1 MMAMMNPAFA
11 LVIVLFAPIWIP
23 ILILFLRWDKKRRMR
38 LFEEN
43 FGTFSLSAARQP
55 QMKTVIE
62 YKDLPPLETKINL
75 VAVIYRYFK
84 LHPKS
89 CKLTANGLTYLV
101 RNKLGDPLLKLS
113 YAAATKYFTE
123 INTSGVMPFAEFV
136 KEKNRG
142 WHIERIPGEFPPP
155 DDKNGVSDF
164 DFSWH
169 IRNHVSKTNKLI
181 AGYFDGKP
189 GCNQVALGKLSEYL
203 TQKLGDG
210 NPTSMTRWLKLL
222 RRSGKIDKD
231 YVLLSERNMLMRA
244 SACLERYGS
253 DYMDKYFGVVRKQ
266 VPVTAGNSG
275 DWYDGDWY
283 NGDWYN
289 DTAYSRSTEQYYPYN
304 NSNKGKKED
313 ENVWGWKRDKSAVER
328 NSNRY
333 QPGTEYYRTER
344 METPGTPEY
353 EEHLY
358 NDTWLGEET
367 IGGSELKELTG
378 DSSVDTR
385 REYDVID
392 AVEEYGLDIH
402 DY

>member
-11 LVIVLFAPIWIP
+11 LVIVLLAPIWIP
-23 ILILFLRWDKKRRMR
+23 ILILYLRWDKRRRMR

-89 CKLTANGLTYLV
+89 CKLSANGLTYLV

-181 AGYFDGKP
+181 AEYFDGKP
-189 GCNQVALGKLSEYL
+189 GCSQVAISKLSEYL
-203 TQKLGDG
+203 SQKFGDG
-210 NPTSMTRWLKLL
+210 NAASMTRWLKLL

-266 VPVTAGNSG
+266 VPVTAGNNR
-275 DWYDGDWY
+275 DWY
-283 NGDWYN
+283 NGA
-289 DTAYSRSTEQYYPYN
+289 TYSRSTAEQYYPYSD
-304 NSNKGKKED
+304 SNKKED
-313 ENVWGWKRDKSAVER
+313 ENVWGWKRDKPAVER

-385 REYDVID
+385 KEYDVID

>member
-11 LVIVLFAPIWIP
+11 LVIVLLAPIWIP

-123 INTSGVMPFAEFV
+123 INTSGIMPFAEFF

-181 AGYFDGKP
+181 AEYFDDKP
-189 GCNQVALGKLSEYL
+189 ECIQVVINKLSEYL
-203 TQKLGDG
+203 AQKFGDV
-210 NPTSMTRWLKLL
+210 NPTAMTRWLKQL
-222 RRSGKIDKD
+222 RRSGKIGKD
-231 YVLLSERNMLMRA
+231 YVLVSERNMVMRA

-266 VPVTAGNSG
+266 VPVTAGN
-275 DWYDGDWY
+275 
-283 NGDWYN
+283 NRDWYN
-289 DTAYSRSTEQYYPYN
+289 DMAYSRSTEQYYPYS
-304 NSNKGKKED
+304 NSNKKED
-313 ENVWGWKRDKSAVER
+313 ENVWGWKRDKPAIER

-367 IGGSELKELTG
+367 ISGFELKELTG

-385 REYDVID
+385 KEYDVID

>member
-1 MMAMMNPAFA
+1 MKNPAWELLKLILLAPF
-11 LVIVLFAPIWIP
+11 LGPIWIISSLFGDWRSFYPP
-23 ILILFLRWDKKRRMR
+23 IEDAA
-38 LFEEN
+38 
-43 FGTFSLSAARQP
+43 GTLPLSARQP

-89 CKLTANGLTYLV
+89 CKLTENGLTYLV

-123 INTSGVMPFAEFV
+123 INTSGIMPFAEFF

-181 AGYFDGKP
+181 AEYFDDKP
-189 GCNQVALGKLSEYL
+189 ECSQVVINKLSEYL
-203 TQKLGDG
+203 AQKFGDV
-210 NPTSMTRWLKLL
+210 NPTAMTRWLKQL
-222 RRSGKIDKD
+222 RRSGKISKD
-231 YVLLSERNMLMRA
+231 YVLVSERNMVMRA

-253 DYMDKYFGVVRKQ
+253 NYMDKYFGVVRKQ
-266 VPVTAGNSG
+266 VPVTAGN
-275 DWYDGDWY
+275 
-283 NGDWYN
+283 NRDWYN
-289 DTAYSRSTEQYYPYN
+289 DAAYSRSTEQYYPY
-304 NSNKGKKED
+304 SNDNKNED
-313 ENVWGWKRDKSAVER
+313 ENVWGWKRDKPAVER

-385 REYDVID
+385 KEYDVID

>member
-1 MMAMMNPAFA
+1 MKNPAWELLKLILLAPF
-11 LVIVLFAPIWIP
+11 LGPIWIISSLFGDWRSFYPP
-23 ILILFLRWDKKRRMR
+23 IEDAA
-38 LFEEN
+38 
-43 FGTFSLSAARQP
+43 GTLPLSARQP

-123 INTSGVMPFAEFV
+123 INTSGIMPFAEFF

-181 AGYFDGKP
+181 AEYFDDKP
-189 GCNQVALGKLSEYL
+189 ECSQVVINKLSEYL
-203 TQKLGDG
+203 AQKFGDV
-210 NPTSMTRWLKLL
+210 NPTAMTRWLKQL
-222 RRSGKIDKD
+222 RRSGKISKD
-231 YVLLSERNMLMRA
+231 YVLVSERNMVMRA

-253 DYMDKYFGVVRKQ
+253 NYMDKYFGVVRKQ
-266 VPVTAGNSG
+266 VPVTAGN
-275 DWYDGDWY
+275 
-283 NGDWYN
+283 NRDWYN
-289 DTAYSRSTEQYYPYN
+289 DAAYSRSTEQYYPY
-304 NSNKGKKED
+304 SNDNKNED
-313 ENVWGWKRDKSAVER
+313 ENVWGWKRDKPAVER

-367 IGGSELKELTG
+367 ISGFELKELTG
-378 DSSVDTR
+378 DSSADTR

>member
-1 MMAMMNPAFA
+1 MKNPAWELLKLILLAPF
-11 LVIVLFAPIWIP
+11 LGPIWIISSLFGDWRSFYPP
-23 ILILFLRWDKKRRMR
+23 IEDAA
-38 LFEEN
+38 
-43 FGTFSLSAARQP
+43 GTLPLSARQP

-101 RNKLGDPLLKLS
+101 CNKLGDPLLKLS
-113 YAAATKYFTE
+113 YSAITKYFTE
-123 INTSGVMPFAEFV
+123 INTSGIMPFAEFV
-136 KEKNRG
+136 KEKNKA

-155 DDKNGVSDF
+155 GNENGVSDF

-181 AGYFDGKP
+181 TEYFDSKP
-189 GCNQVALGKLSEYL
+189 ECNQVALGKLSEYL
-203 TQKLGDG
+203 TQKFGDV

-222 RRSGKIDKD
+222 RRSGKIGKD
-231 YVLLSERNMLMRA
+231 YVLVSERNMLMRA

-266 VPVTAGNSG
+266 VPVTAGN
-275 DWYDGDWY
+275 
-283 NGDWYN
+283 NRDWYN
-289 DTAYSRSTEQYYPYN
+289 DAAYSRSTEQYYPYS
-304 NSNKGKKED
+304 NSNKNED
-313 ENVWGWKRDKSAVER
+313 ENVWRWKRDKPAVER

-353 EEHLY
+353 KEHLY

-367 IGGSELKELTG
+367 ISGFELKELTG

>member
-11 LVIVLFAPIWIP
+11 LVIVLLAPIWIP
-23 ILILFLRWDKKRRMR
+23 ILILYLRWDKRRRMR

-89 CKLTANGLTYLV
+89 CKLSANGLTYLV

-181 AGYFDGKP
+181 AEYFDDKP
-189 GCNQVALGKLSEYL
+189 ECNQVVINKLSEYL
-203 TQKLGDG
+203 AQKFGDV
-210 NPTSMTRWLKLL
+210 NPTAMTRWLKLL

-266 VPVTAGNSG
+266 VPVTAGNNR
-275 DWYDGDWY
+275 DWY
-283 NGDWYN
+283 NGA
-289 DTAYSRSTEQYYPYN
+289 TYSRSTAEQYYPYSD
-304 NSNKGKKED
+304 SNKKED
-313 ENVWGWKRDKSAVER
+313 ENVWGWKRDKPAVER

-385 REYDVID
+385 KEYDVID

>member
-1 MMAMMNPAFA
+1 MKNPTWELLKLILLAPF
-11 LVIVLFAPIWIP
+11 LGPIWIISSLFGDWRSFYPP
-23 ILILFLRWDKKRRMR
+23 IEDAA
-38 LFEEN
+38 
-43 FGTFSLSAARQP
+43 GTLPLSAARQP

-123 INTSGVMPFAEFV
+123 INTSGIMPFAEFF

-169 IRNHVSKTNKLI
+169 IRNHISKTNKLI
-181 AGYFDGKP
+181 AEYFDDKP
-189 GCNQVALGKLSEYL
+189 ECSQVVINKLSEYL
-203 TQKLGDG
+203 AQKFGDV
-210 NPTSMTRWLKLL
+210 NPTAMTRWLKQL
-222 RRSGKIDKD
+222 RRSGKIGKD
-231 YVLLSERNMLMRA
+231 YVLVSERNMVMRA

-266 VPVTAGNSG
+266 VPVSAGN
-275 DWYDGDWY
+275 
-283 NGDWYN
+283 NRDWYN
-289 DTAYSRSTEQYYPYN
+289 DMAYSRSTEQYYPY
-304 NSNKGKKED
+304 SNGNKKED
-313 ENVWGWKRDKSAVER
+313 ENVWGWKRDKPAVER

-344 METPGTPEY
+344 METPDTPEY

-367 IGGSELKELTG
+367 ISGFELKELTG

>member
-11 LVIVLFAPIWIP
+11 LVIVLLAPIWIP

-89 CKLTANGLTYLV
+89 CKLSANGLTYLV

-123 INTSGVMPFAEFV
+123 INTSGIMPFAEFF

-169 IRNHVSKTNKLI
+169 IRNHISKTNKLI
-181 AGYFDGKP
+181 AEYFDDKP
-189 GCNQVALGKLSEYL
+189 ECSQVVINKLSEYL
-203 TQKLGDG
+203 AQKFGDV
-210 NPTSMTRWLKLL
+210 NPTAMTRWLKQL
-222 RRSGKIDKD
+222 RRSGKIGKD
-231 YVLLSERNMLMRA
+231 YVLVSERNMVMRA

-266 VPVTAGNSG
+266 VPVTAGN
-275 DWYDGDWY
+275 
-283 NGDWYN
+283 NRDWYN
-289 DTAYSRSTEQYYPYN
+289 DMAYSRSTEQYYPYS
-304 NSNKGKKED
+304 NSNKKED
-313 ENVWGWKRDKSAVER
+313 ENVWGWKRDKPAIER

-367 IGGSELKELTG
+367 ISGFELKELTG
-378 DSSVDTR
+378 DSSVDTQ

>member
-1 MMAMMNPAFA
+1 MAMMNPAFA
-11 LVIVLFAPIWIP
+11 LVIVLLAPIWIP
-23 ILILFLRWDKKRRMR
+23 ILILYLRWDKRRRMR

-55 QMKTVIE
+55 
-62 YKDLPPLETKINL
+62 
-75 VAVIYRYFK
+75 
-84 LHPKS
+84 
-89 CKLTANGLTYLV
+89 
-101 RNKLGDPLLKLS
+101 

-181 AGYFDGKP
+181 AEYFDGKP
-189 GCNQVALGKLSEYL
+189 GCSQVALNKLTEHLS
-203 TQKLGDG
+203 QKFGDG
-210 NPTSMTRWLKLL
+210 NAASMTRWLKLL

-266 VPVTAGNSG
+266 VPVTAGNNR
-275 DWYDGDWY
+275 DWY
-283 NGDWYN
+283 NGA
-289 DTAYSRSTEQYYPYN
+289 TYSRSTAEQYYPYSD
-304 NSNKGKKED
+304 SNKKED
-313 ENVWGWKRDKSAVER
+313 ENVWGWKRDKPAVER

-385 REYDVID
+385 KEYDVID

>member
-11 LVIVLFAPIWIP
+11 LVIVLLAPIWIP
-23 ILILFLRWDKKRRMR
+23 ILILYLRWDKRRRMR

-55 QMKTVIE
+55 QMKTAIE

-89 CKLTANGLTYLV
+89 CKLSANGLTYLV

-181 AGYFDGKP
+181 AEYFDDKP
-189 GCNQVALGKLSEYL
+189 ECSQVVINKLSEYL
-203 TQKLGDG
+203 AQKFGDV
-210 NPTSMTRWLKLL
+210 NPTAMTRWLKQL
-222 RRSGKIDKD
+222 RRSGKISKD
-231 YVLLSERNMLMRA
+231 YVLVSERNMVMRA

-253 DYMDKYFGVVRKQ
+253 NYMDKYFGVVRKQ
-266 VPVTAGNSG
+266 VPVTAGN
-275 DWYDGDWY
+275 
-283 NGDWYN
+283 NRDWYN
-289 DTAYSRSTEQYYPYN
+289 DAAYSRSTEQYYPY
-304 NSNKGKKED
+304 SNDNKNED
-313 ENVWGWKRDKSAVER
+313 ENVWGWKRDKPAVER

-367 IGGSELKELTG
+367 ISGFELKELTG

>member
-11 LVIVLFAPIWIP
+11 LVIVLLAPIWIP
-23 ILILFLRWDKKRRMR
+23 ILILYLRWDKRRRMR

-89 CKLTANGLTYLV
+89 CKLSANGLTYLV

-123 INTSGVMPFAEFV
+123 INTSGIMPFAEFF

-181 AGYFDGKP
+181 AEYFDDKP
-189 GCNQVALGKLSEYL
+189 ECSQVVINKLSEYL
-203 TQKLGDG
+203 AQKFGDV
-210 NPTSMTRWLKLL
+210 NPTAMTRWLKQL
-222 RRSGKIDKD
+222 RRSGKISKD
-231 YVLLSERNMLMRA
+231 YVLVSERNMVMRA

-253 DYMDKYFGVVRKQ
+253 NYMDKYFGVVRKQ
-266 VPVTAGNSG
+266 VPVTAGN
-275 DWYDGDWY
+275 
-283 NGDWYN
+283 NRDWYN
-289 DTAYSRSTEQYYPYN
+289 DAAYSRSTEQYYPY
-304 NSNKGKKED
+304 SNDNKNED
-313 ENVWGWKRDKSAVER
+313 ENVWGWKRDKPAVER

-367 IGGSELKELTG
+367 ISGFELKELTG

>member
-1 MMAMMNPAFA
+1 MKNPAWELLKLILLAPF
-11 LVIVLFAPIWIP
+11 LGPIWIISSLFGDWRSFYPP
-23 ILILFLRWDKKRRMR
+23 IEDAA
-38 LFEEN
+38 
-43 FGTFSLSAARQP
+43 GTLPLSAARQP

-123 INTSGVMPFAEFV
+123 INTSGIMPFAEFF

-181 AGYFDGKP
+181 AEYFDDKP
-189 GCNQVALGKLSEYL
+189 ECSQVVINKLSEYL
-203 TQKLGDG
+203 AQKFGDV
-210 NPTSMTRWLKLL
+210 NPTAMTRWLKQL
-222 RRSGKIDKD
+222 RRSGKIGKD
-231 YVLLSERNMLMRA
+231 YVLVSERNMVMRA

-253 DYMDKYFGVVRKQ
+253 NYMDKYFGVVRKQ
-266 VPVTAGNSG
+266 VPVTAGN
-275 DWYDGDWY
+275 
-283 NGDWYN
+283 NRDWYN
-289 DTAYSRSTEQYYPYN
+289 DMAYSRSTEQYYPYS
-304 NSNKGKKED
+304 NSNKKED
-313 ENVWGWKRDKSAVER
+313 ENVWGWKRDKPAVER

-367 IGGSELKELTG
+367 ISGFELKELTG

>member
-11 LVIVLFAPIWIP
+11 LVIVLLAPIWIP

-123 INTSGVMPFAEFV
+123 INTSGIMPFAEFF

-169 IRNHVSKTNKLI
+169 IRNHISKTNKLI
-181 AGYFDGKP
+181 AEYFDDKP
-189 GCNQVALGKLSEYL
+189 ECSQVVINKLSEYL
-203 TQKLGDG
+203 AQKFGDV
-210 NPTSMTRWLKLL
+210 NPTAMTRWLKQL
-222 RRSGKIDKD
+222 RRSGKIGKD
-231 YVLLSERNMLMRA
+231 YVLVSERNMVMRA

-266 VPVTAGNSG
+266 VPVTAGN
-275 DWYDGDWY
+275 
-283 NGDWYN
+283 NRDWYN
-289 DTAYSRSTEQYYPYN
+289 DTAYSRSTEQYYPYS
-304 NSNKGKKED
+304 NSNKKED
-313 ENVWGWKRDKSAVER
+313 ENVWGWKRDKPAIER

-367 IGGSELKELTG
+367 ISGFELKELTG

-385 REYDVID
+385 KEYDVID

>member
-1 MMAMMNPAFA
+1 MKNPAWELLKLILLAPF
-11 LVIVLFAPIWIP
+11 LGPIWIISSLFGDWRSFYPP
-23 ILILFLRWDKKRRMR
+23 IEDAA
-38 LFEEN
+38 
-43 FGTFSLSAARQP
+43 GTLPLSARQP

-123 INTSGVMPFAEFV
+123 INTSGIMPFAEFF
-136 KEKNRG
+136 KEKNSG

-181 AGYFDGKP
+181 AEYFDDKP
-189 GCNQVALGKLSEYL
+189 ECSQVVINKLSEYL
-203 TQKLGDG
+203 AQKFGDV
-210 NPTSMTRWLKLL
+210 NPTAMTRWLKQL
-222 RRSGKIDKD
+222 RRSGKISKD
-231 YVLLSERNMLMRA
+231 YVLVSERNMVMRA

-253 DYMDKYFGVVRKQ
+253 NYMDKYFGVVRKQ
-266 VPVTAGNSG
+266 VPVTAGN
-275 DWYDGDWY
+275 
-283 NGDWYN
+283 NRDWYN
-289 DTAYSRSTEQYYPYN
+289 DAAYSRSTEQYYPY
-304 NSNKGKKED
+304 SNDNKNED
-313 ENVWGWKRDKSAVER
+313 ENVWGWKRDKPAVER

-367 IGGSELKELTG
+367 ISGFELKELTG

>member
-1 MMAMMNPAFA
+1 MKNPTWELLKLILLAPF
-11 LVIVLFAPIWIP
+11 LGPIWIISSLFGDWRSFYPP
-23 ILILFLRWDKKRRMR
+23 IEDAA
-38 LFEEN
+38 
-43 FGTFSLSAARQP
+43 GTLPLSAARQP

-142 WHIERIPGEFPPP
+142 WHIERIPGEFPPL
-155 DDKNGVSDF
+155 DNKNGVSDF

-169 IRNHVSKTNKLI
+169 IRNHISKTNKLI
-181 AGYFDGKP
+181 AEYFDDKP
-189 GCNQVALGKLSEYL
+189 ECSQVVINKLSEYL
-203 TQKLGDG
+203 AQKFGDV
-210 NPTSMTRWLKLL
+210 NPTAMTRWLKQL
-222 RRSGKIDKD
+222 RRSGKIGKD
-231 YVLLSERNMLMRA
+231 YVLVSERNMVMRA

-266 VPVTAGNSG
+266 VPVTAGN
-275 DWYDGDWY
+275 
-283 NGDWYN
+283 NRDWYN
-289 DTAYSRSTEQYYPYN
+289 DMAYSRSTEQYYPY
-304 NSNKGKKED
+304 SNGNKKED
-313 ENVWGWKRDKSAVER
+313 ENVWGWKRDKPAVER

-367 IGGSELKELTG
+367 ISGFELKELTG

>member
-11 LVIVLFAPIWIP
+11 LVIVLLAPIWIP
-23 ILILFLRWDKKRRMR
+23 ILILYLRWDKRRRMR

-181 AGYFDGKP
+181 AEYFDGKP
-189 GCNQVALGKLSEYL
+189 GCSQVALNKLTEHLS
-203 TQKLGDG
+203 QKFGDG
-210 NPTSMTRWLKLL
+210 NAASMTRWLKLL

-266 VPVTAGNSG
+266 VPVTAGNNR
-275 DWYDGDWY
+275 DWY
-283 NGDWYN
+283 NGA
-289 DTAYSRSTEQYYPYN
+289 TYSRSTAEQYYPYSD
-304 NSNKGKKED
+304 SNKKED
-313 ENVWGWKRDKSAVER
+313 ENVWGWKRDKPAVER

-378 DSSVDTR
+378 DSSVD
-385 REYDVID
+385 
-392 AVEEYGLDIH
+392 GLDIH

>member
-1 MMAMMNPAFA
+1 MKNPAWELLKLILLAPF
-11 LVIVLFAPIWIP
+11 LGPIWIISSLFGDWRSFYPP
-23 ILILFLRWDKKRRMR
+23 IEDAT
-38 LFEEN
+38 
-43 FGTFSLSAARQP
+43 GTLPLSARQP

-101 RNKLGDPLLKLS
+101 RNKLSDPLLKLS

-123 INTSGVMPFAEFV
+123 INTSGIMPFAEFF

-181 AGYFDGKP
+181 AEYFDDKP
-189 GCNQVALGKLSEYL
+189 ECSQVVINKLSEYL
-203 TQKLGDG
+203 AQKFGDV
-210 NPTSMTRWLKLL
+210 NPTAMTRWLKQL
-222 RRSGKIDKD
+222 RRSGKIGKD
-231 YVLLSERNMLMRA
+231 YVLVSERNMVMRA

-266 VPVTAGNSG
+266 VPVTAGNNR
-275 DWYDGDWY
+275 DWY
-283 NGDWYN
+283 NGA
-289 DTAYSRSTEQYYPYN
+289 TYSRSTAEQYYPYSD
-304 NSNKGKKED
+304 SNKKED
-313 ENVWGWKRDKSAVER
+313 ENVWGWKRDKPAVER

-385 REYDVID
+385 KEYDVID

>member
-11 LVIVLFAPIWIP
+11 LVIVLLAPIWIP

-123 INTSGVMPFAEFV
+123 INTSGIMPFAEFF

-169 IRNHVSKTNKLI
+169 IRNHISKTNKLI
-181 AGYFDGKP
+181 AEYFDDKP
-189 GCNQVALGKLSEYL
+189 ECSQVVINKLSEYL
-203 TQKLGDG
+203 AQKFGDV
-210 NPTSMTRWLKLL
+210 NPTAMTRWLKQL
-222 RRSGKIDKD
+222 RRSGKIGKD
-231 YVLLSERNMLMRA
+231 YVLVSERNMVMRA

-266 VPVTAGNSG
+266 VPVTAGN
-275 DWYDGDWY
+275 
-283 NGDWYN
+283 NRDWYN
-289 DTAYSRSTEQYYPYN
+289 DAAYSRSTEQYYPY
-304 NSNKGKKED
+304 SNDNKNED
-313 ENVWGWKRDKSAVER
+313 ENVWGWKRDKPAVER

-367 IGGSELKELTG
+367 ISGFELKELTG

>member
-1 MMAMMNPAFA
+1 MKNPTWELLKLILLAPF
-11 LVIVLFAPIWIP
+11 LGPIWIISSLFGDWRSFYPP
-23 ILILFLRWDKKRRMR
+23 IEDAA
-38 LFEEN
+38 
-43 FGTFSLSAARQP
+43 GTLPLSAARQP

-123 INTSGVMPFAEFV
+123 INTSGIMPFAEFF

-169 IRNHVSKTNKLI
+169 IRNHISKTNKLI
-181 AGYFDGKP
+181 AEYFDDKP
-189 GCNQVALGKLSEYL
+189 ECIQVVINKLSEYL
-203 TQKLGDG
+203 AQKFGDV
-210 NPTSMTRWLKLL
+210 NPTAMTRWLKQL
-222 RRSGKIDKD
+222 RRSGKIGKD
-231 YVLLSERNMLMRA
+231 YVLVSERNMVMRA

-266 VPVTAGNSG
+266 VPVTAGN
-275 DWYDGDWY
+275 
-283 NGDWYN
+283 NRDWYN
-289 DTAYSRSTEQYYPYN
+289 DMAYSRSTEQYYPY
-304 NSNKGKKED
+304 SNDNKNED
-313 ENVWGWKRDKSAVER
+313 ENVWGWKRDKPAVER

-367 IGGSELKELTG
+367 ISGFELKELTG

>member
-11 LVIVLFAPIWIP
+11 LVIVLLAPIWIP

-123 INTSGVMPFAEFV
+123 INTSGIMPFAEFF

-181 AGYFDGKP
+181 AEYFDDKP
-189 GCNQVALGKLSEYL
+189 ECSQVVINKLSEYL
-203 TQKLGDG
+203 AQKFGDV
-210 NPTSMTRWLKLL
+210 NPTAMTRWLKQL
-222 RRSGKIDKD
+222 RRSGKISKD
-231 YVLLSERNMLMRA
+231 YVLVSERNMVMRA

-253 DYMDKYFGVVRKQ
+253 NYMDKYFGVVRKQ
-266 VPVTAGNSG
+266 VPVTAGNNR
-275 DWYDGDWY
+275 DWY
-283 NGDWYN
+283 NN
-289 DTAYSRSTEQYYPYN
+289 AAYSRSTEQYYPY
-304 NSNKGKKED
+304 SNDNKNED
-313 ENVWGWKRDKSAVER
+313 ENVWGWKRDKPAVER

-367 IGGSELKELTG
+367 ISGFELKELTG

>member
-11 LVIVLFAPIWIP
+11 LVIVLLAPIWIP
-23 ILILFLRWDKKRRMR
+23 ILILYLRWDKRRRMR

-123 INTSGVMPFAEFV
+123 INTSGIMPFAEFF

-181 AGYFDGKP
+181 AEYFDDKP
-189 GCNQVALGKLSEYL
+189 ECSQVVINKLSEYL
-203 TQKLGDG
+203 AQKFGDV
-210 NPTSMTRWLKLL
+210 NPTAMTRWLKQL
-222 RRSGKIDKD
+222 RRSGKISKD
-231 YVLLSERNMLMRA
+231 YVLVSERNMVMRA

-253 DYMDKYFGVVRKQ
+253 NYMDKYFGVVRKQ
-266 VPVTAGNSG
+266 VPVTAGN
-275 DWYDGDWY
+275 
-283 NGDWYN
+283 NRDWYN
-289 DTAYSRSTEQYYPYN
+289 DAAYSRSTEQYYPY
-304 NSNKGKKED
+304 SNDNKNED
-313 ENVWGWKRDKSAVER
+313 ENVWGWKRDKPAVER

-367 IGGSELKELTG
+367 ISGFELKELTG

>member
-11 LVIVLFAPIWIP
+11 LVIVLLAPIWIP
-23 ILILFLRWDKKRRMR
+23 ILILYLRWDKRRRMR

-123 INTSGVMPFAEFV
+123 INTSGIMPFAEFF

-169 IRNHVSKTNKLI
+169 IRNHISKTNKLI
-181 AGYFDGKP
+181 AEYFDDKP
-189 GCNQVALGKLSEYL
+189 ECIQVVINKLSEYL
-203 TQKLGDG
+203 AQKFGDV
-210 NPTSMTRWLKLL
+210 NPTAMTRWLKQL
-222 RRSGKIDKD
+222 RRSGKIGKD
-231 YVLLSERNMLMRA
+231 YVLVSERNMVMRA

-266 VPVTAGNSG
+266 VPVTAGN
-275 DWYDGDWY
+275 
-283 NGDWYN
+283 NRDWYN
-289 DTAYSRSTEQYYPYN
+289 DMAYSRSTEQYYPY
-304 NSNKGKKED
+304 SNDNKNED
-313 ENVWGWKRDKSAVER
+313 ENVWGWKRDKPAVER

-367 IGGSELKELTG
+367 ISGFELKELTG

>member
-11 LVIVLFAPIWIP
+11 LVIVLLAPIWIP

-123 INTSGVMPFAEFV
+123 IKTSGIMPFAEFF

-181 AGYFDGKP
+181 AEYFDDKP
-189 GCNQVALGKLSEYL
+189 ECSQVVINKLSEYL
-203 TQKLGDG
+203 AQKFGDV
-210 NPTSMTRWLKLL
+210 NPTAMTRWLKQL
-222 RRSGKIDKD
+222 RRSGKISKD
-231 YVLLSERNMLMRA
+231 YVLVSERNMVMRA

-253 DYMDKYFGVVRKQ
+253 NYMDKYFGVVRKQ
-266 VPVTAGNSG
+266 VPVTAGN
-275 DWYDGDWY
+275 
-283 NGDWYN
+283 NRDWYN
-289 DTAYSRSTEQYYPYN
+289 DAAYSRSTEQYYPY
-304 NSNKGKKED
+304 SNDNKNED
-313 ENVWGWKRDKSAVER
+313 ENVWGWKRDKPAVER

-367 IGGSELKELTG
+367 ISGFELKELTG

>member
-1 MMAMMNPAFA
+1 MKNPAWELLKLILLAPF
-11 LVIVLFAPIWIP
+11 LGPIWIISSLFGDWRSFYPP
-23 ILILFLRWDKKRRMR
+23 IEDAA
-38 LFEEN
+38 
-43 FGTFSLSAARQP
+43 GTLPLSAARQP

-123 INTSGVMPFAEFV
+123 INTSGIMPFAEFV

-181 AGYFDGKP
+181 AEYFDDKP
-189 GCNQVALGKLSEYL
+189 ECSQVSINKLSEHL
-203 TQKLGDG
+203 AQKFGDV
-210 NPTSMTRWLKLL
+210 NPTAMTRWLKQL
-222 RRSGKIDKD
+222 RRSGKIGKD
-231 YVLLSERNMLMRA
+231 YVLVSERNMVMRA

-266 VPVTAGNSG
+266 VPVTAGN
-275 DWYDGDWY
+275 
-283 NGDWYN
+283 NRDWYN
-289 DTAYSRSTEQYYPYN
+289 DMAYSRSTEQYYPYN
-304 NSNKGKKED
+304 NGNKNED
-313 ENVWGWKRDKSAVER
+313 ENVWGWKRDKPAVER

-367 IGGSELKELTG
+367 ISGFELKELTG

>member
-1 MMAMMNPAFA
+1 MKNPAWELLKLILLAPF
-11 LVIVLFAPIWIP
+11 LGPIWIISSLFGDWRSFYPP
-23 ILILFLRWDKKRRMR
+23 IEDAA
-38 LFEEN
+38 
-43 FGTFSLSAARQP
+43 GTLPLSARQP

-123 INTSGVMPFAEFV
+123 INTSGIMPFAEFF

-164 DFSWH
+164 NFSWH

-181 AGYFDGKP
+181 AEYFDDKP
-189 GCNQVALGKLSEYL
+189 ECSQVVINKLSEYL
-203 TQKLGDG
+203 AQKFGDV
-210 NPTSMTRWLKLL
+210 NPTAMTRWLKQL
-222 RRSGKIDKD
+222 RRSGKIGKD
-231 YVLLSERNMLMRA
+231 YVLVSERNMVMRA

-253 DYMDKYFGVVRKQ
+253 NYMDKYFGVVRKQ
-266 VPVTAGNSG
+266 VPVTAGN
-275 DWYDGDWY
+275 
-283 NGDWYN
+283 NRDWYN
-289 DTAYSRSTEQYYPYN
+289 DAAYSRSTEQYYPY
-304 NSNKGKKED
+304 SNDNKNED
-313 ENVWGWKRDKSAVER
+313 ENVWGWKRDKPAVER

-367 IGGSELKELTG
+367 ISGFELKELTG

-402 DY
+402 YY

>member
-1 MMAMMNPAFA
+1 MKNPTWELLKLILLAPF
-11 LVIVLFAPIWIP
+11 LGPIWIISSLFGDWRSFYPP
-23 ILILFLRWDKKRRMR
+23 IEDAA
-38 LFEEN
+38 
-43 FGTFSLSAARQP
+43 GTLPLSAARQP

-181 AGYFDGKP
+181 AEYFDGKP
-189 GCNQVALGKLSEYL
+189 GCSQVALNKLTEHLS
-203 TQKLGDG
+203 QKFGDG
-210 NPTSMTRWLKLL
+210 NAASMTRWLKLL

-266 VPVTAGNSG
+266 VPVTAGNNR
-275 DWYDGDWY
+275 DWY
-283 NGDWYN
+283 NGA
-289 DTAYSRSTEQYYPYN
+289 TYSRSTAEQYYPYSD
-304 NSNKGKKED
+304 SNKKED
-313 ENVWGWKRDKSAVER
+313 ENVWGWKRDKPAVER

-385 REYDVID
+385 KEYDVID

>member
-1 MMAMMNPAFA
+1 MKNPTWELLKLILLAPF
-11 LVIVLFAPIWIP
+11 LGPIWIISSLFGDWRSFYPP
-23 ILILFLRWDKKRRMR
+23 IEDAA
-38 LFEEN
+38 
-43 FGTFSLSAARQP
+43 GTLPLSAARQP

-89 CKLTANGLTYLV
+89 CKLSANGLTYLV

-181 AGYFDGKP
+181 AEYFDGKP
-189 GCNQVALGKLSEYL
+189 GCSQVALNKLTEHLS
-203 TQKLGDG
+203 QKFGDG
-210 NPTSMTRWLKLL
+210 NAASMTRWLKLL

-266 VPVTAGNSG
+266 VPVTAGNNR
-275 DWYDGDWY
+275 DWY
-283 NGDWYN
+283 NGA
-289 DTAYSRSTEQYYPYN
+289 TYSRSTAEQYYPYSD
-304 NSNKGKKED
+304 SNKKED
-313 ENVWGWKRDKSAVER
+313 ENVWGWKRDKPAVER

-385 REYDVID
+385 KEYDVID

>member
-11 LVIVLFAPIWIP
+11 LVIVLLAPIWIP

-142 WHIERIPGEFPPP
+142 WHIERIPGVFPPP
-155 DDKNGVSDF
+155 DNKNGVSNF

-181 AGYFDGKP
+181 AEYFDGKP
-189 GCNQVALGKLSEYL
+189 ECSQVALGKLSEYL
-203 TQKLGDG
+203 AQKFGDG
-210 NPTSMTRWLKLL
+210 NAASMTRWLKLL
-222 RRSGKIDKD
+222 RRSGKIGKD
-231 YVLLSERNMLMRA
+231 YVLVSERNMVMRA

-266 VPVTAGNSG
+266 VPVTAGNNR
-275 DWYDGDWY
+275 DWY
-283 NGDWYN
+283 NG
-289 DTAYSRSTEQYYPYN
+289 AYSRSTEQYYPYS
-304 NSNKGKKED
+304 NSNKKED
-313 ENVWGWKRDKSAVER
+313 ENVWGWKRDKPAVER

-344 METPGTPEY
+344 METPGTLEY

-385 REYDVID
+385 KEYDVID

>member
-11 LVIVLFAPIWIP
+11 LLIVLLAPIWIP
-23 ILILFLRWDKKRRMR
+23 ILILYLRWDKRRRMR

-62 YKDLPPLETKINL
+62 YKDLPPLETKIDL

-89 CKLTANGLTYLV
+89 CKLSANGLTYLV

-181 AGYFDGKP
+181 AEYFDDKP
-189 GCNQVALGKLSEYL
+189 ECSQVVINKLSEYL
-203 TQKLGDG
+203 AQKFGDV
-210 NPTSMTRWLKLL
+210 NPTAMTRWLKQL
-222 RRSGKIDKD
+222 RRSGKIGKD
-231 YVLLSERNMLMRA
+231 YVLVSERNMVMRA

-266 VPVTAGNSG
+266 VPVTAGN
-275 DWYDGDWY
+275 
-283 NGDWYN
+283 NRDWYN
-289 DTAYSRSTEQYYPYN
+289 DMAYSRSTEQYYPYS
-304 NSNKGKKED
+304 NSNKKED
-313 ENVWGWKRDKSAVER
+313 ENVWGWKRDKPAVER

-367 IGGSELKELTG
+367 ISGFELKELTG

>member
-11 LVIVLFAPIWIP
+11 LVIVLLAPIWIP
-23 ILILFLRWDKKRRMR
+23 ISILFLRWDKKRRMR

-123 INTSGVMPFAEFV
+123 INTSGIMPFAEFF

-169 IRNHVSKTNKLI
+169 IRNHISKTNKLI
-181 AGYFDGKP
+181 AEYFDDKP
-189 GCNQVALGKLSEYL
+189 ECSQVVINKLSEYL
-203 TQKLGDG
+203 AQKFGDV
-210 NPTSMTRWLKLL
+210 NPTAMTRWLKQL
-222 RRSGKIDKD
+222 RRSGKISKD
-231 YVLLSERNMLMRA
+231 YVLVSERNMVMRA

-266 VPVTAGNSG
+266 VPVTAGN
-275 DWYDGDWY
+275 
-283 NGDWYN
+283 NRDWYN
-289 DTAYSRSTEQYYPYN
+289 DAAYSRSTEQYYPY
-304 NSNKGKKED
+304 SNDNKNED
-313 ENVWGWKRDKSAVER
+313 ENVWGWKRDKPAVER

-367 IGGSELKELTG
+367 ISGFELKELTG

>member
-11 LVIVLFAPIWIP
+11 LVIVLLAPIWIP

-123 INTSGVMPFAEFV
+123 INTSGIMPFAEFF

-169 IRNHVSKTNKLI
+169 IRNHISKTNKLI
-181 AGYFDGKP
+181 AEYFDDKP
-189 GCNQVALGKLSEYL
+189 ECSQVVINKLSEYL
-203 TQKLGDG
+203 AQKFGDV
-210 NPTSMTRWLKLL
+210 NPTAMTRWLKQL
-222 RRSGKIDKD
+222 RRSGKIGKD
-231 YVLLSERNMLMRA
+231 YVLVSERNMVMRA

-266 VPVTAGNSG
+266 VPVTAGN
-275 DWYDGDWY
+275 
-283 NGDWYN
+283 NRDWYN
-289 DTAYSRSTEQYYPYN
+289 DMAYSRSTEQYYPYS
-304 NSNKGKKED
+304 NSNKKED
-313 ENVWGWKRDKSAVER
+313 ENVWGWKRDKPAIER

-385 REYDVID
+385 KEYDVID

>member
-1 MMAMMNPAFA
+1 MKNPTWELLKLILLAPF
-11 LVIVLFAPIWIP
+11 LGPIWIISSLFGDWRSFYPP
-23 ILILFLRWDKKRRMR
+23 IEDAA
-38 LFEEN
+38 
-43 FGTFSLSAARQP
+43 GTLPLSAARQP

-113 YAAATKYFTE
+113 YSAITKYFTE
-123 INTSGVMPFAEFV
+123 INTSGVIPFAEFV

-169 IRNHVSKTNKLI
+169 IRNHISKTNKLI
-181 AGYFDGKP
+181 AEYFDDKP
-189 GCNQVALGKLSEYL
+189 ECSQVVINKLSEYL
-203 TQKLGDG
+203 AQKFGDV
-210 NPTSMTRWLKLL
+210 NPTAMTRWLKQL
-222 RRSGKIDKD
+222 RRSGKIGKD
-231 YVLLSERNMLMRA
+231 YVLVSERNMVMRA

-266 VPVTAGNSG
+266 VPVTAGN
-275 DWYDGDWY
+275 
-283 NGDWYN
+283 NRDWYN
-289 DTAYSRSTEQYYPYN
+289 DMAYSRSTEQYYPY
-304 NSNKGKKED
+304 SNGNKKED
-313 ENVWGWKRDKSAVER
+313 ENVWGWKRDKPAVER

-344 METPGTPEY
+344 METPDTPEY

-367 IGGSELKELTG
+367 ISGFELKELTG

>member
-11 LVIVLFAPIWIP
+11 LVIVLLAPIWIP

-89 CKLTANGLTYLV
+89 CKLSANGLTYLV

-169 IRNHVSKTNKLI
+169 IRNHISKTNKLI
-181 AGYFDGKP
+181 AEYFDDKP
-189 GCNQVALGKLSEYL
+189 ECSQVVINKLSEYL
-203 TQKLGDG
+203 AQKFGDV
-210 NPTSMTRWLKLL
+210 NPTAMTRWLKQL
-222 RRSGKIDKD
+222 RRSGKIGKD
-231 YVLLSERNMLMRA
+231 YVLVSERNMVMRA

-266 VPVTAGNSG
+266 VPVTAGN
-275 DWYDGDWY
+275 
-283 NGDWYN
+283 NRDWYN
-289 DTAYSRSTEQYYPYN
+289 DMAYSRSTEQYYPYS
-304 NSNKGKKED
+304 NSNKKED
-313 ENVWGWKRDKSAVER
+313 ENVWGWKRDKPAVER

-385 REYDVID
+385 KEYDVID

>member
-1 MMAMMNPAFA
+1 MKNPAWELLKLILLAPF
-11 LVIVLFAPIWIP
+11 LGPIWIISSLFGDWRSFYPP
-23 ILILFLRWDKKRRMR
+23 IEDAA
-38 LFEEN
+38 
-43 FGTFSLSAARQP
+43 GTLPLSARQP

-123 INTSGVMPFAEFV
+123 INTSGIMPFAEFF

-181 AGYFDGKP
+181 AEYFDDKP
-189 GCNQVALGKLSEYL
+189 ECSQVVINKLSEYL
-203 TQKLGDG
+203 AQKFGDV
-210 NPTSMTRWLKLL
+210 NPTAMTRWLKQL
-222 RRSGKIDKD
+222 RRSGKISKD
-231 YVLLSERNMLMRA
+231 YVLVSERNMVMRA

-253 DYMDKYFGVVRKQ
+253 NYMDKYFGVVRKQ
-266 VPVTAGNSG
+266 VPVTAGN
-275 DWYDGDWY
+275 
-283 NGDWYN
+283 NRDWYN
-289 DTAYSRSTEQYYPYN
+289 DAAYSRSTEQYYPY
-304 NSNKGKKED
+304 SNDNKNED
-313 ENVWGWKRDKSAVER
+313 ENVWGWKRDKPAVER

-367 IGGSELKELTG
+367 ISGFELKELTG

>member
-11 LVIVLFAPIWIP
+11 LVIVLLAPIWIP

-89 CKLTANGLTYLV
+89 CKLSANGLTYLV

-181 AGYFDGKP
+181 AEYFDDKP
-189 GCNQVALGKLSEYL
+189 ECSQVVINKLSEYL
-203 TQKLGDG
+203 AQKFGDV
-210 NPTSMTRWLKLL
+210 NPTAMTRWLKQL
-222 RRSGKIDKD
+222 RRSGKIGKD
-231 YVLLSERNMLMRA
+231 YVLVSERNMVMRA

-266 VPVTAGNSG
+266 VPVTAGN
-275 DWYDGDWY
+275 
-283 NGDWYN
+283 NRDWYN
-289 DTAYSRSTEQYYPYN
+289 DMAYSRSTEQYYPYS
-304 NSNKGKKED
+304 NSNKKED
-313 ENVWGWKRDKSAVER
+313 ENVWGWKRDKPAVER

-385 REYDVID
+385 KEYDVID

>member
-11 LVIVLFAPIWIP
+11 LVIVLLAPIWIP
-23 ILILFLRWDKKRRMR
+23 ILILYLRWDKRRRMR

-123 INTSGVMPFAEFV
+123 IKTSGIMPFAEFF

-181 AGYFDGKP
+181 AEYFDDKP
-189 GCNQVALGKLSEYL
+189 ECSQVVINKLSEYL
-203 TQKLGDG
+203 AQKFGDV
-210 NPTSMTRWLKLL
+210 NPTAMTRWLKQL
-222 RRSGKIDKD
+222 RRSGKISKD
-231 YVLLSERNMLMRA
+231 YVLVSERNMVMRA

-253 DYMDKYFGVVRKQ
+253 NYMDKYFGVVRKQ
-266 VPVTAGNSG
+266 VPVTAGN
-275 DWYDGDWY
+275 
-283 NGDWYN
+283 NRDWYN
-289 DTAYSRSTEQYYPYN
+289 DAAYSRSTEQYYPY
-304 NSNKGKKED
+304 SNDNKNED
-313 ENVWGWKRDKSAVER
+313 ENVWGWKRDKPAVER

-367 IGGSELKELTG
+367 ISGFELKELTG

>member
-11 LVIVLFAPIWIP
+11 LVIVLLAPIWIP

-55 QMKTVIE
+55 QMKAVIE

-123 INTSGVMPFAEFV
+123 INTSGIMPFAEFV

-169 IRNHVSKTNKLI
+169 IRNHISKTNKLI
-181 AGYFDGKP
+181 AEYFDDKP
-189 GCNQVALGKLSEYL
+189 ECSQVVINKLSEYL
-203 TQKLGDG
+203 AQKFGDV
-210 NPTSMTRWLKLL
+210 NPTAMTRWLKQL
-222 RRSGKIDKD
+222 RRSGKIGKD
-231 YVLLSERNMLMRA
+231 YVLVSERNMVMRA

-266 VPVTAGNSG
+266 VPVTAGN
-275 DWYDGDWY
+275 
-283 NGDWYN
+283 NRDWYN
-289 DTAYSRSTEQYYPYN
+289 DMAYSRSTEQYYPYS
-304 NSNKGKKED
+304 NSNKKED
-313 ENVWGWKRDKSAVER
+313 ENVWGWKRDKPAIER

-367 IGGSELKELTG
+367 ISGFELKELTG

>member
-1 MMAMMNPAFA
+1 MKNPAWELLKLILLAPF
-11 LVIVLFAPIWIP
+11 LGPIWIISSLFGDWRSFYPP
-23 ILILFLRWDKKRRMR
+23 IEDAA
-38 LFEEN
+38 
-43 FGTFSLSAARQP
+43 GTLPLSAARQP

-123 INTSGVMPFAEFV
+123 INTSGIMPFAEFF

-181 AGYFDGKP
+181 AEYFDDKP
-189 GCNQVALGKLSEYL
+189 ECSQVVINKLSEYL
-203 TQKLGDG
+203 AQKFGDV
-210 NPTSMTRWLKLL
+210 NPTAMTRWLKQL
-222 RRSGKIDKD
+222 RRSGKISKD
-231 YVLLSERNMLMRA
+231 YVLVSERNMVMRA

-253 DYMDKYFGVVRKQ
+253 NYMDKYFGVVRKQ
-266 VPVTAGNSG
+266 VPVTAGN
-275 DWYDGDWY
+275 
-283 NGDWYN
+283 NRDWYN
-289 DTAYSRSTEQYYPYN
+289 DMAYSRSTEQYYPYS
-304 NSNKGKKED
+304 NSNKKED
-313 ENVWGWKRDKSAVER
+313 ENVWGWKRDKPAIER

-367 IGGSELKELTG
+367 ISGFELKELTG

>member
-11 LVIVLFAPIWIP
+11 LVIVLLAPIWIP

-123 INTSGVMPFAEFV
+123 INTSGIMPFAEFF

-181 AGYFDGKP
+181 AEYFDDKP
-189 GCNQVALGKLSEYL
+189 ECSQVVINKLSEYL
-203 TQKLGDG
+203 AQKFGDV
-210 NPTSMTRWLKLL
+210 NPTAMTRWLKQL
-222 RRSGKIDKD
+222 RRSGKISKD
-231 YVLLSERNMLMRA
+231 YVLVSERNMVMRA

-253 DYMDKYFGVVRKQ
+253 NYMDKYFGVVRKQ
-266 VPVTAGNSG
+266 VPVTAGN
-275 DWYDGDWY
+275 
-283 NGDWYN
+283 NRDWYN
-289 DTAYSRSTEQYYPYN
+289 DAAYSRSTEQYYPYN
-304 NSNKGKKED
+304 NGNKNED
-313 ENVWGWKRDKSAVER
+313 ENVWGWKRDKPAVER

-367 IGGSELKELTG
+367 ISGFELKELTG

>member
-123 INTSGVMPFAEFV
+123 INTSGIMPFAEFF

-169 IRNHVSKTNKLI
+169 IRNHISKTNKLI
-181 AGYFDGKP
+181 AEYFDDKP
-189 GCNQVALGKLSEYL
+189 ECSQVVINKLSEYL
-203 TQKLGDG
+203 AQKFGDV
-210 NPTSMTRWLKLL
+210 NPTAMTRWLKQL
-222 RRSGKIDKD
+222 RRSGKIGKD
-231 YVLLSERNMLMRA
+231 YVLVSERNMVMRA

-266 VPVTAGNSG
+266 VPVTAGN
-275 DWYDGDWY
+275 
-283 NGDWYN
+283 NRDWYN
-289 DTAYSRSTEQYYPYN
+289 DAAYSRSTEQYYPY
-304 NSNKGKKED
+304 SNDNKNED
-313 ENVWGWKRDKSAVER
+313 ENVWGWKRDKPAVER

-367 IGGSELKELTG
+367 ISGFELKELTG